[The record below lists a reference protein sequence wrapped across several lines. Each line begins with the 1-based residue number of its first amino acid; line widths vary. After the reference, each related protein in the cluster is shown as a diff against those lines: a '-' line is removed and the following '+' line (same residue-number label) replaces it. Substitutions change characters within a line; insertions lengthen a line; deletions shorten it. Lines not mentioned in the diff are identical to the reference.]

1 MLHYGVHLMLDNCAM
16 CSHKHTPTHTHYHH
30 RSPPPPPPITPPLQF
45 RGRELKEG
53 SVLMAELGVEN
64 DDILQV
70 FIKEL

>member
-1 MLHYGVHLMLDNCAM
+1 
-16 CSHKHTPTHTHYHH
+16 
-30 RSPPPPPPITPPLQF
+30 
-45 RGRELKEG
+45 LKEG